1 MKTIKTYLKK
11 HINIIILIF
20 ISIICITIT
29 KINLF
34 TKIDFRLYDFM
45 LGMQKETKTDEDIV
59 IIDIDNDSI
68 AKVGSWPWT
77 RDILGNVL
85 IRMKEFGS
93 KQAVFD
99 IEYVSPSTKAVEEN
113 LEQKINE
120 NFAFGQQAITENIT
134 DFGFNVSKGKISQAN
149 AYSESENLAADI
161 SNNILYEMMRNIT
174 ADFNKDNDD
183 YFARAVQFF
192 GNASLTVNIRDIA
205 IQTEESELKYI
216 EDRFLFK
223 NVSDPYGLIL
233 KGNKAS
239 EKEEGDETMPGFVP
253 VIHKIAARSN
263 GVGFTNVVVDKDGT
277 RRRVQLMAERNGM
290 YAGQLSFAPLVK
302 LLDIQSIERTKNA
315 YILKGLKEPG
325 KENRIDIKIP
335 VDKYGRM
342 LINWLHRSYE
352 ESFAHVPA
360 YLLYNLDLAEER
372 VIECISK
379 ASKEDLSFLTAED
392 QEYILGNCQYAAEE
406 YAGMANQKTR
416 MLLKCR
422 GFDNENNPIR
432 GGLTEDDYSEYF
444 GRRAEF
450 FENMMA
456 FVNEFDSIPGCN
468 QNASLAELKD
478 SMVRFINDFNY
489 LKEIF
494 KDAFV
499 LLGNSASSSTD
510 LGVTPFAKSYANLGT
525 HANVANT
532 IIQQD
537 FITEKSPFMGLILGF
552 ISALAVIILT
562 RKKSHGRKN
571 IFGLI
576 YVFIPVLIL
585 FILMV
590 GFKIYIPLINT
601 AVLVFLIYTF
611 ETIVNFRLINNE
623 KKFITNAF
631 SQCLSK
637 DVVNDIVNDPS
648 SLKLGGDSREMTA
661 IFTDIQKFS
670 GFSEVLNA
678 AELVALLNYYLT
690 PMSNKI
696 MDEGGMV
703 DKYEGDAIVALVGAP
718 VKFEDHASRAC
729 IAAIKMKKYEKEMN
743 SIIREYAAKD
753 EAPELTPDL
762 FSAFKKMVANHRGIF
777 TRIGINSGEMVAGF
791 MGSELKKNYTMMGNN
806 VNLAS
811 RLEGVNKQ
819 YCTGGILISEA
830 TRLQLDDSIIV
841 RSLDRVQVVNVK
853 TPMRLYEVL
862 DFKSEVPEDF
872 ISYIEEWEEGMKAFE
887 TADYKK
893 ALDIFKNCAAKAE
906 NYEVFDRNA
915 DKKDGEKIKDK
926 VAEYY
931 ITLIEKFFLAGTY
944 PKPEDDFGVAYNNE
958 NPGDMDPSWV
968 GTKYEI
974 KGTFTLLQK

>member
-1 MKTIKTYLKK
+1 MTSTKTYLKR
-11 HINIIILIF
+11 HVNIIILF
-20 ISIICITIT
+20 LLSILSIGIT
-29 KINLF
+29 KFNLF
-34 TKIDFRLYDFM
+34 SKIDFRLYDFM
-45 LGMQKETKTDEDIV
+45 MGLQKEAKSDDDIV
-59 IIDIDNDSI
+59 IIEIDNDSI
-68 AKVGSWPWT
+68 ARVGFWPWT

-85 IRMKEFGS
+85 IRLKEFGS

-99 IEYVSPSTKAVEEN
+99 IEYVSPSTKAVEDD

-120 NFAFGQQAITENIT
+120 NFAFGQQAIAENIT
-134 DFGFNVSKGKISQAN
+134 DFGLKVADGKIPVSK

-161 SNNILYEMMRNIT
+161 SNNVLYEMMRNIT
-174 ADFNKDNDD
+174 SDFNKDNDD

-205 IQTEESELKYI
+205 IETEESELKYI

-223 NVSDPYGLIL
+223 NVDDPYGLIV
-233 KGNKAS
+233 KGNKDS
-239 EKEEGDETMPGFVP
+239 EKEEGDDTLPGFVP
-253 VIHKIAARSN
+253 VIHKIASRGN

-277 RRRVQLMAERNGM
+277 RRRVQLLCERNGA
-290 YAGQLSFAPLVK
+290 YAGQLSFAPLVR
-302 LLDIQSIERTKNA
+302 LWDIQSIERTKNA
-315 YILKGLKEPG
+315 FILKGLKIPG
-325 KENRIDIKIP
+325 NEERIDIKVP
-335 VDKYGRM
+335 VDRYGRM
-342 LINWLHRSYE
+342 LINWLHKTYE
-352 ESFAHVPA
+352 ESFSHVPA
-360 YLLYNLDLAEER
+360 YLLYNLDLAESR
-372 VIECISK
+372 IVDCLSK
-379 ASKEDLSFLTAED
+379 AASEDLSFLSPED
-392 QEYILGNCQYAAEE
+392 QEYIIGNCQYASEE
-406 YAGMANQKTR
+406 YTDMENQKTR

-422 GFDNENNPIR
+422 GFDVENNPIR
-432 GGLTEDDYSEYF
+432 GGLTDEDYDAYYA
-444 GRRAEF
+444 RRAEF
-450 FENMMA
+450 FKNMTD
-456 FVNEFDSIPGCN
+456 FVMEFDSIPGCSSN
-468 QNASLAELKD
+468 SSLKELKE
-478 SMVRFINDFNY
+478 SVIHFIEDFNY
-489 LKEIF
+489 LKQIF
-494 KDAFV
+494 DGAFV

-537 FITEKSPFMGLILGF
+537 FIVEKSPFLGLAIGF
-552 ISALAVIILT
+552 IFAFTVIALT
-562 RKKSHGRKN
+562 RKISHGKKN

-585 FILMV
+585 FISMV
-590 GFKIYIPLINT
+590 SFKVYIPLVDT
-601 AVLVFLIYTF
+601 AVLVLLIYIF
-611 ETIVNFRLINNE
+611 ETITNFRLISNE

-637 DVVNDIVNDPS
+637 DVVADIVNDPS

-718 VKFEDHASRAC
+718 VKFSDHAARAC
-729 IAAIKMKKYEKEMN
+729 TAAIRMKKYEKEMN
-743 SIIREYAAKD
+743 QIVKDYAARD
-753 EAPELTPDL
+753 EAPELSPDL
-762 FSAFKKMVANHRGIF
+762 FNAFKKMVANKRGIF

-791 MGSELKKNYTMMGNN
+791 MGSDLKKNYTMMGNN

-830 TRLQLDDSIIV
+830 TRIQLDDNFVV

-862 DFKSEVPEDF
+862 DFKSDVTADF
-872 ISYIEEWEEGMKAFE
+872 LSYIEEWENGMKAFE
-887 TADYKK
+887 SGDYETALK
-893 ALDIFKNCAAKAE
+893 IFRNCYNNAE
-906 NYEVFDRNA
+906 KYEVFDRNA
-915 DKKDGEKIKDK
+915 DRKDGEEIKDK

-931 ITLIEKFFLAGTY
+931 ITLIEKFFAKGKF
-944 PKPEDDFGVAYNNE
+944 PRPEDDFGVAYNNE
-958 NPGDMDPSWV
+958 NPEDMDPSWI